1 MENYPSNSHKSRLA
15 AENDIQKPEE
25 KRVAGKVINGN
36 VRTEKKSWLKKILGV
51 MTQSEAQAAIE
62 EALRSPS
69 NSVTVKLPDGS
80 YEFCPAQEGVT
91 LNGEAGRKRNRS
103 ASSYMGSYRGGY
115 LSREEPDSRRS
126 EFRDPYEIED
136 IILDSYG
143 DCELVLDEMNAT
155 IERYGLVSVSDLYDM
170 LGKSGGTHAD
180 CKYGWNSLRTARI
193 VPVRNGF
200 ALRLPRII
208 PLN

>member
-1 MENYPSNSHKSRLA
+1 
-15 AENDIQKPEE
+15 
-25 KRVAGKVINGN
+25 
-36 VRTEKKSWLKKILGV
+36 
-51 MTQSEAQAAIE
+51 
-62 EALRSPS
+62 
-69 NSVTVKLPDGS
+69 
-80 YEFCPAQEGVT
+80 
-91 LNGEAGRKRNRS
+91 
-103 ASSYMGSYRGGY
+103 
-115 LSREEPDSRRS
+115 
-126 EFRDPYEIED
+126 
-136 IILDSYG
+136 
-143 DCELVLDEMNAT
+143 MNAT

>member
-51 MTQSEAQAAIE
+51 FSSDDI
-62 EALRSPS
+62 SD
-69 NSVTVKLPDGS
+69 VKS
-80 YEFCPAQEGVT
+80 YVIYNVIVPAVKRTISDAVDVT

-180 CKYGWNSLRTARI
+180 CKYGWNSLGTARI